1 MYKNLFLSVLL
12 FWSFQPVFAQ
22 KDWKLNKEKENI
34 KIYTGNIANSKIKA
48 IKVECEFDARA
59 SEIVA
64 LLLDVE
70 SAPDW
75 IYHTKSCK
83 LVKRVSPS
91 ELYYY
96 SEVSVPW
103 PVENRDFVAHLT
115 VSQNQHTKVITI
127 DGPAVSGHVPIKKGV
142 VRINNSTG
150 KWIIIPESD
159 HHIRVEY
166 TLHVDPGGALPSWLV
181 NLFATEGPLHIFR
194 ELKVQLQKPV
204 YKNAQFAFI
213 KD

>member
-1 MYKNLFLSVLL
+1 M
-12 FWSFQPVFAQ
+12 
-22 KDWKLNKEKENI
+22 
-34 KIYTGNIANSKIKA
+34 
-48 IKVECEFDARA
+48 ARG
-59 SEIVA
+59 
-64 LLLDVE
+64 
-70 SAPDW
+70 
-75 IYHTKSCK
+75 
-83 LVKRVSPS
+83 
-91 ELYYY
+91 
-96 SEVSVPW
+96 
-103 PVENRDFVAHLT
+103 NRDFVAHLT
-115 VSQNQHTKVITI
+115 VNQNPNTKIITI

-150 KWIIIPESD
+150 KWLIIPESD

-194 ELKVQLQKPV
+194 ALKVQLQRPV